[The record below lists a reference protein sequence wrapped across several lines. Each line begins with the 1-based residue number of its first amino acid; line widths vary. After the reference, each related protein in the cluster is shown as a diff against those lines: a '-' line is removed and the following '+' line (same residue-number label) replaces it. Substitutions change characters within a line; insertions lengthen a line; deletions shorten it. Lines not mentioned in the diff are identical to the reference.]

1 MAAAAGGCEHGPVLR
16 AGLSLASRAGGAVG
30 RRVEDASLWAIDAAL
45 GSRVAR
51 EAVDRV
57 VASELAERAVGQALE
72 GPLVD
77 AVARDIARY
86 AVVERIAD
94 RLIAEAVLEHAV
106 DRVLEGPELERIA
119 NSVLDRVLESE
130 ELWQLVEEVAQSP
143 AVTDAIS
150 RQGISFADQVALGVR
165 ARSHNADAWLERTAR
180 RALRRAPR
188 ERTEP

>member
-1 MAAAAGGCEHGPVLR
+1 VLR
-16 AGLSLASRAGGAVG
+16 AGLSLAGRAGGAVG
-30 RRVEDASLWAIDAAL
+30 RRVEDATLWAVDQAL

-57 VASELAERAVGQALE
+57 LDSELAEQAVGRALE

-77 AVARDIARY
+77 AIARDIARH

-94 RLIAEAVLEHAV
+94 QLIAEGVLEHAV
-106 DRVLEGPELERIA
+106 DRVLAGPELERIA
-119 NSVLDRVLESE
+119 NSVLDQVQESE
-130 ELWQLVEEVAQSP
+130 ELWLLVEEVAQSP
-143 AVTDAIS
+143 AVTEAIS

-165 ARSHNADAWLERTAR
+165 ARSHNADAWLERKAR

-188 ERTEP
+188 ERHEP